1 MYYFSLS
8 VMKLLESFEHV
19 DGMNVCY
26 LKWSLCL
33 VRTVLYWIKEVEG
46 LLVSVALPSFD
57 ESGLE

>member
-1 MYYFSLS
+1 
-8 VMKLLESFEHV
+8 MKLLESFEHV

-46 LLVSVALPSFD
+46 LLVSVALPSSD